1 MPTIS
6 IFYGIAIRMFLAD
19 HSPPHFHAIYGEFE
33 ATFLI
38 ETGKLLKGK
47 LPKTATKLVQEWT
60 ELNRKALVEDWNLA
74 QQNKLPNP
82 IGGLDAE

>member
-6 IFYGIAIRMFLAD
+6 IFYGISIRMFLAD

-38 ETGKLLKGK
+38 ETGRLLKGK
-47 LPKTATKLVQEWT
+47 FPKTATKLVQEWT
-60 ELNRKALVEDWNLA
+60 ELNRNALVEDWKLA

>member
-6 IFYGIAIRMFLAD
+6 IFYGIAIRMFMAD

-33 ATFLI
+33 AIFLI
-38 ETGKLLKGK
+38 ETGRLLQGK
-47 LPKTATKLVQEWT
+47 FPRTATKLVQEWT
-60 ELNRKALVEDWNLA
+60 EINRNALVEDWQLA

>member
-33 ATFLI
+33 ATFSI

-47 LPKTATKLVQEWT
+47 FPKTATNLVQEWT
-60 ELNRKALVEDWNLA
+60 AINRNALIEDWQLA